1 MLLTRTPHLKFGD
14 GEKARSAPF
23 LSEEF
28 SCHQNHGGSLHLPCA
43 VTRDVGPA
51 ARTLRTFRFLSFL
64 SSAVFS
70 ECPPID
76 LREMSWSPLS
86 LACFLLGL
94 VLWGQVADWYL
105 LGGRER
111 KVDFASA
118 VAASCGYRAL
128 FLQASPSPLWLPGPL
143 VHASGFI
150 RCRSASGSLALS
162 ISPLWGFIC
171 SLREV
176 EDDVGKTPGNWE
188 RFQMKQDTY
197 IALYI

>member
-1 MLLTRTPHLKFGD
+1 MR
-14 GEKARSAPF
+14 RQSAPF
-23 LSEEF
+23 LSEELC
-28 SCHQNHGGSLHLPCA
+28 CHWSHGGSLHLACA

-51 ARTLRTFRFLSFL
+51 ARTLRPFRFLSFL
-64 SSAVFS
+64 SSAVVS
-70 ECPPID
+70 ECPPIA
-76 LREMSWSPLS
+76 LREMSAGHRCPS
-86 LACFLLGL
+86 LASYLALSFGR
-94 VLWGQVADWYL
+94 QVADWYL

-150 RCRSASGSLALS
+150 RCCSASGSLALP

-176 EDDVGKTPGNWE
+176 EGDVGKTPGNRE
-188 RFQMKQDTY
+188 RFQIKEDTD

>member
-28 SCHQNHGGSLHLPCA
+28 SCHQSHGGSLHLPCA

-51 ARTLRTFRFLSFL
+51 ARTLRSFRFLSFL

-111 KVDFASA
+111 KVDFLLLPVGTGHSSSRPPQ
-118 VAASCGYRAL
+118 VLCGFQDLWFTLPVLYAAAQR
-128 FLQASPSPLWLPGPL
+128 
-143 VHASGFI
+143 
-150 RCRSASGSLALS
+150 LA
-162 ISPLWGFIC
+162 
-171 SLREV
+171 
-176 EDDVGKTPGNWE
+176 
-188 RFQMKQDTY
+188 
-197 IALYI
+197 A